1 MKKFTTAFQLLS
13 TKARKR
19 MFMLI
24 PVIVLGM
31 CMETLSVG
39 MIVPALGILLNESF
53 YAQFEALHP
62 LLHFLD
68 NPSHE
73 KLIFFG
79 LISLALVFF
88 LKNVFLYFQIHCQ
101 GTFVYSAKREIALTL
116 FKKYLGKSY
125 LFHLS
130 TNSSEM
136 LRNLTTEV
144 NSYCNFFLMPVVN
157 IITETLVVAG
167 LISLIIW
174 VEPTGSL
181 LLLLILGLMVFL
193 FVRATHR
200 VVGSWGH
207 RRLLAEEKKIKHL
220 QQGLGAIKQILLSG
234 KTEFF
239 LNRFHQ
245 PNQISGLMD
254 KREYIFQYVPKLGV
268 EIIAV
273 CGLVGMCSYLLWEG
287 KSQQEITYMLGLMA
301 TAGFRLIPSFSRILN
316 NLQSLHYGWASID
329 ALAYAFSLTDKPLSA
344 FEKQIGNSAAKKIKF
359 DKEITFSKLSFSYD
373 KQSKLLDGIE
383 FSIRKGSTIG
393 LTGASGCGKSTFTD
407 LMLGLLELDSG
418 KIVIDGQPLEEK
430 DQSGWSSMI
439 GYVPQDVYILDDT
452 IRHNIAF
459 GVPTDEIDNDRV
471 WGVLN
476 IVNLK
481 SFMEQNHNDLD
492 TFLGEHGAKL
502 SGGQKQRL
510 GVARALYHD
519 PEILILDEFT
529 SALDRDTEQEILKT
543 FRPLLGKKTILMIAH
558 SQYPL
563 DLCDKIYRLENGK
576 IKLFENDPE
585 PVHAGN

>member
-1 MKKFTTAFQLLS
+1 MLKKFIAAFQLLS
-13 TKARKR
+13 TKARRR

-53 YAQFEALHP
+53 LDQFEALHP
-62 LLHFLD
+62 LLHYLD

-73 KLIFFG
+73 KLIFCG

-88 LKNVFLYFQIHCQ
+88 FKNAFLYFQIHCQ
-101 GTFVYSAKREIALTL
+101 GTFVYSAKREIALAL

-157 IITETLVVAG
+157 IITEILVVAG

-181 LLLLILGLMVFL
+181 LLILILALITLL
-193 FVRATHR
+193 FVRFTHR
-200 VVGSWGH
+200 MVGSWGH

-239 LNRFHQ
+239 LKRFQQ

-273 CGLVGMCSYLLWEG
+273 WGLVGMCSYLLWEG
-287 KSQQEITYMLGLMA
+287 KSQREITYMLGLMA

-329 ALAYAFSLTDKPLSA
+329 ALTEAFSFTDQTHCA
-344 FEKQIGNSAAKKIKF
+344 FDKQIGNSGDKKIKF
-359 DKEITFSKLSFSYD
+359 EKDITFSKMTFSYY
-373 KQSKLLDGIE
+373 KKNKLLDEIE
-383 FSIRKGSTIG
+383 FSIRKGSSIG
-393 LTGASGCGKSTFTD
+393 LTGASGSGKSTFTN

-418 KIVIDGQPLEEK
+418 R
-430 DQSGWSSMI
+430 S
-439 GYVPQDVYILDDT
+439 
-452 IRHNIAF
+452 
-459 GVPTDEIDNDRV
+459 
-471 WGVLN
+471 
-476 IVNLK
+476 
-481 SFMEQNHNDLD
+481 
-492 TFLGEHGAKL
+492 
-502 SGGQKQRL
+502 
-510 GVARALYHD
+510 
-519 PEILILDEFT
+519 
-529 SALDRDTEQEILKT
+529 
-543 FRPLLGKKTILMIAH
+543 
-558 SQYPL
+558 
-563 DLCDKIYRLENGK
+563 
-576 IKLFENDPE
+576 
-585 PVHAGN
+585 